1 MIKDLLHLIDH
12 VTRHNGPTPLE
23 IICNRRTLRMLVKE
37 DLEHRVDRL
46 IEILCDASPLATYRF
61 CGIPINVVHEEVIE
75 DGKFAVIPQRQYTM
89 EWPIAIE
96 YNDESLIG
104 KYKTDTGDRFW
115 EFHKSLIGK
124 YKTDTADGFWE
135 FRPYEAEDYERL
147 HDLAVANIR
156 KKEEPQ
162 DIDDAKLLSILNG
175 GGFNAVA

>member
-61 CGIPINVVHEEVIE
+61 CGIPINVVNDEVLK
-75 DGKFAVIPQRQYTM
+75 DGKFAVMAKRQPTM
-89 EWPIAIE
+89 VGPTVLD
-96 YNDESLIG
+96 YNG
-104 KYKTDTGDRFW
+104 KG
-115 EFHKSLIGK
+115 LIGK